1 MQLLLRSGGQQMA
14 IDIERAPEQTL
25 MVGDY
30 RYNTAQLARKV
41 RRLAT
46 AMWGAALVPG
56 ILEQRLTFEAL
67 DGGRAS
73 GLWNDSG
80 SFSPNSGSYVILG
93 RWDEDGTV
101 GIALHELAHEMHMR
115 AGGYDDSDGVVR
127 EAMAVLA
134 ERESGLQRTF
144 EREPY
149 YTAANLIGQLAEL
162 SAFRKQPFAKR
173 WEEVSAVTSDIALA
187 DLVNYYLDRSERL
200 GLARWLTRHNAD
212 ADIRDA
218 LMSRLAGTSLR
229 YSMHLRR
236 AIIQNVVRCAPT
248 MASEQLAYVLDSIST
263 LDRRYPND
271 DLEQIITFC
280 FAPHQ
285 RQRKS
290 LFAFA
295 VGS

>member
-1 MQLLLRSGGQQMA
+1 MQLLLRSGGQQA
-14 IDIERAPEQTL
+14 LIDIERAPEQTL
-25 MVGDY
+25 MVGEY

-46 AMWGAALVPG
+46 AMWGEALVPG

-67 DGGRAS
+67 DGGRAA

-93 RWDEDGTV
+93 RWDEDGSV

-127 EAMAVLA
+127 EAVAVLA

-162 SAFRKQPFAKR
+162 TAFHKQSFAKR
-173 WEEVSAVTSDIALA
+173 WAEVSAVTSDIALA
-187 DLVNYYLDRSERL
+187 DLVNFYLDRSERL
-200 GLARWLTRHNAD
+200 GLARWLTRHSAN

-236 AIIQNVVRCAPT
+236 VIIRSMVRCAHT
-248 MASEQLAYVLDSIST
+248 MPSEQMAYVLESIST

-271 DLEQIITFC
+271 DLERIITFC

-295 VGS
+295 LGS

>member
-1 MQLLLRSGGQQMA
+1 MQLLLRSGGQQMTL
-14 IDIERAPEQTL
+14 DIERAPEQNL
-25 MVGDY
+25 MVGEY

-41 RRLAT
+41 RRLAS
-46 AMWGAALVPG
+46 AMWGDALVPG

-67 DGGRAS
+67 DGGRVS

-115 AGGYDDSDGVVR
+115 AGGYDPSDGVVR
-127 EAMAVLA
+127 EAIAVLA
-134 ERESGLQRTF
+134 ERESGLRRTF

-149 YTAANLIGQLAEL
+149 YTAANLINQLSEL
-162 SAFRKQPFAKR
+162 ATFRKLSFAKR
-173 WEEVSAVTSDIALA
+173 WEEVTMVTSDIALA
-187 DLVNYYLDRSERL
+187 DLVNYYVDRSERL
-200 GLARWLTRHNAD
+200 GLARWITRHSEHAE
-212 ADIRDA
+212 IRDA

-229 YSMHLRR
+229 YSLNLRR
-236 AIIQNVVRCAPT
+236 LIITSLVRCEPT
-248 MASEQLAYVLDSIST
+248 ISSEQVAYVLDSIST

-271 DLEQIITFC
+271 DLEQIIGFC

-295 VGS
+295 VGN

>member
-1 MQLLLRSGGQQMA
+1 VL
-14 IDIERAPEQTL
+14 
-25 MVGDY
+25 
-30 RYNTAQLARKV
+30 
-41 RRLAT
+41 
-46 AMWGAALVPG
+46 
-56 ILEQRLTFEAL
+56 
-67 DGGRAS
+67 
-73 GLWNDSG
+73 
-80 SFSPNSGSYVILG
+80 
-93 RWDEDGTV
+93 
-101 GIALHELAHEMHMR
+101 
-115 AGGYDDSDGVVR
+115 R
-127 EAMAVLA
+127 EAVAVLA

-173 WEEVSAVTSDIALA
+173 WSEVTAVTSDLALA
-187 DLVNYYLDRSERL
+187 DVVNFYLDRSERL
-200 GLARWLTRHNAD
+200 GLARWLNRHSAN

-218 LMSRLAGTSLR
+218 LMSRLASTSLR
-229 YSMHLRR
+229 YSLNLRR
-236 AIIQNVVRCAPT
+236 TIIRNMVRCAPT
-248 MASEQLAYVLDSIST
+248 MASEQVAYVLDSIST

-280 FAPHQ
+280 FAPYQ